1 MTFPELLLLQNK
13 QAIAL
18 LFTGNTLSGLATGI
32 TILAVPWY
40 FSHEL
45 EEPSLY
51 GIGYG
56 AITAVSFFWSLYA
69 GTLIDRYSRKRIFQ
83 VSKITCAIV
92 IGAVAYL
99 GFIKGYVPPAMALIA
114 YATTFFNFNIHYP
127 NLYAFGQEITAQ
139 EDFGRL
145 NAYIEIQGQATNAL
159 AGGLAAIT
167 LSGTAGG
174 FVELGGLVPFDLPR
188 LSLHEILAI
197 DAVTYLLSFSIV
209 SLIRYKPL
217 QHRKVSTASVKT
229 RVQEGLSYLR
239 AQPPVFVFGV
249 LSNAIFITVMVHAFF
264 LLAIYVN
271 NHLRTEAYA
280 YGAAEM
286 VFAVGAILSGIGI
299 RQVFS
304 RFSPVVGVI
313 VNTFLGG
320 LLLWWLSLT
329 QSLIV
334 LISFSLLYGIM
345 NSGNRILRMTFIF
358 NNIPNEIIGRINSV
372 FSVCGTL
379 LRVFFISM
387 FALPFFGHDA
397 HVVYAY
403 MVLGSFVLLA
413 ALLLSYTYKSLKSK
427 EAG

>member
-1 MTFPELLLLQNK
+1 LQNK

-40 FSHEL
+40 FSHQL

-83 VSKITCAIV
+83 ISKITCAIV

-99 GFIKGYVPPAMALIA
+99 GFMKGYVPPAMALIA

-139 EDFGRL
+139 ADFGRL
-145 NAYIEIQGQATNAL
+145 NSYIEIQGQATNAL

-167 LSGTAGG
+167 LSGTAGE
-174 FVELGGLVPFDLPR
+174 FVELGSFVPFALPH
-188 LSLHEILAI
+188 LSLHQILAI
-197 DAVTYLLSFSIV
+197 DAATYLVSFSVV

-217 QHRKVSTASVKT
+217 QLRKVSTASVKT
-229 RVQEGLSYLR
+229 RVREGLSYLR

-264 LLAIYVN
+264 LLAMYVN
-271 NHLRTEAYA
+271 NHLETEAYA
-280 YGAAEM
+280 FGAAEM
-286 VFAVGAILSGIGI
+286 VFALGAIIAGIGI
-299 RQVFS
+299 RHAYA
-304 RFSPVVGVI
+304 RMSPAAGVTL
-313 VNTFLGG
+313 NTLIGSILLGV
-320 LLLWWLSLT
+320 LSIT
-329 QSLIV
+329 ESFAV
-334 LISFSLLYGIM
+334 LISFSLFYGIM

-358 NNIPNEIIGRINSV
+358 NHIPNNIIGRINSV
-372 FSVCGTL
+372 FSVSGTL
-379 LRVFFISM
+379 LRVIFITA
-387 FALPFFGHDA
+387 FALPFFGRAA

-403 MVLGSFVLLA
+403 MILATFVMIAGLILV
-413 ALLLSYTYKSLKSK
+413 YTFPKLNKMGKS
-427 EAG
+427 